1 MDFMLILWYN
11 VIVHGADLVST
22 GSVEYGWQVEC
33 PRHGH
38 KKINAKKEDEVFVSD
53 EAELLA
59 A

>member
-1 MDFMLILWYN
+1 MS
-11 VIVHGADLVST
+11 LVST
-22 GSVEYGWQVEC
+22 GGRPLLRLRSKRQLVKLA
-33 PRHGH
+33 